1 MDSLRLGRDAF
12 KEKAWRDA
20 VDALSAADKDAQ
32 LSLDDLER
40 LALAAYLVS
49 EDRECAQAW
58 TRAHHQSIQ
67 QNQPSRA
74 ARCAFWQACGLLF
87 RDEIAPAMGWIARGR
102 RVLDDYSEDCAE
114 KGWLIAL
121 SAMPAMFEGRA
132 ADVLP
137 SFIEAGEIA
146 ERFDDAD
153 VLTFTRLVRGH
164 SLVLLDQ
171 VEEGLALLDEVMVAV
186 TSGEVHPILAGIAYC
201 QVIAACQDIFD
212 VRRARE
218 WTVALSRW
226 CESQPDLVPY
236 RGNCLIHRCEIFQLQ
251 GAWPEAMETAESA
264 CELLAGPVATGLLGS
279 AHYQLAEIY
288 RLRGDLGQA
297 EESYRRASQ
306 TGRQPE
312 PGLSLLRLAKGQ
324 VDSAAATIRRM
335 LNEEQNPMSRAK
347 LLPIYVEIMLAM
359 GNTDDAHAGTDE
371 LAKIASQS
379 DAPFL
384 HGLSNSA
391 LGAVLVAEGQPVAA
405 LDALKSAWRLWQ
417 EIDAPYEAARVRVQM
432 ALAYRELA
440 DADSAAMELDG
451 ARWAFQ
457 QLNAAFDLARVDSLS
472 DEHATPLPGE
482 LSNRETEVLS
492 LLATGKT
499 NREIASRLL
508 ASEHTVA
515 RHVQNIFAKIDVS
528 SRSAATAFAF
538 EHGLV

>member
-1 MDSLRLGRDAF
+1 MDSLQLGRDAF
-12 KEKAWRDA
+12 KQKAWRDA

-40 LALAAYLVS
+40 LALAAYLVG

-87 RDEIAPAMGWIARGR
+87 RGEVAPALGWIARGK
-102 RVLDDYSEDCAE
+102 RVLDDHSEDCAE
-114 KGWLIAL
+114 KCWLIAL

-132 ADVLP
+132 AEVLP
-137 SFIEAGEIA
+137 SFVEAAEIA
-146 ERFDDAD
+146 EGFDDAD

-171 VEEGLALLDEVMVAV
+171 FEDGLALLDEVMVAV
-186 TSGEVHPILAGIAYC
+186 TSGEVNPILAGIAYC

-218 WTVALSRW
+218 WTIALSRW

-251 GAWPEAMETAESA
+251 GAWTEAIATAEGA
-264 CELLAGPVATGLLGS
+264 CELLAGPGAAGLLGS

-288 RLRGDLGQA
+288 RLRGDLNQA
-297 EESYRRASQ
+297 GESYRRASQ
-306 TGRQPE
+306 AGRQPE
-312 PGLSLLRLAKGQ
+312 PGLSLLRLAQGQ
-324 VDSAAATIRRM
+324 VDSAAASIRRM
-335 LNEEQNPMSRAK
+335 LDQEQTPIIRAK
-347 LLPIYVEIMLAM
+347 LLPIYVEIMLAV
-359 GNTDDAHAGTDE
+359 GNTKDAHSGSDE
-371 LAKIASQS
+371 LAEMAAQI

-384 HGLSNSA
+384 HALSNST
-391 LGAVLVAEGQPVAA
+391 LGAVLVAEGQPRRA
-405 LDALKSAWRLWQ
+405 LDALKSAWQLWQ
-417 EIDAPYEAARVRVQM
+417 QIDAPYEAARIRVQM
-432 ALAYRELA
+432 ALAYRALA
-440 DADSAAMELDG
+440 DADCAAMELDG

-457 QLNAAFDLARVDSLS
+457 QLNAAFDLARLEALS
-472 DEHATPLPGE
+472 DEHAAPLPGG
-482 LSNRETEVLS
+482 LSDRETEVLS

-499 NREIASRLL
+499 NREIASMLL
-508 ASEHTVA
+508 ISEHTVA